1 MLLKTMYF
9 FLAFCIFVL
18 CTSHLL
24 CRLLKTKL
32 VMVGCGHKA
41 SPESEEKFRDQN
53 VHRKTWFHY
62 PFEKMW
68 CPDVVAFIFF
78 KLVFVFESSYK
89 MEQLKINCFISTE
102 GDWVHMWKKYL
113 TWKHCQ
119 TCQCSDID
127 IRSFI
132 SRHTAYDV
140 SKNWWPLSSSTP
152 PSTRAL
158 VIKLLSFRIKA
169 SPVDLSGESSH
180 PPHLPVARMTAPLF
194 GCVPKLIYF

>member
-1 MLLKTMYF
+1 
-9 FLAFCIFVL
+9 
-18 CTSHLL
+18 
-24 CRLLKTKL
+24 
-32 VMVGCGHKA
+32 
-41 SPESEEKFRDQN
+41 
-53 VHRKTWFHY
+53 
-62 PFEKMW
+62 
-68 CPDVVAFIFF
+68 
-78 KLVFVFESSYK
+78 

-113 TWKHCQ
+113 TRKHCQ

-194 GCVPKLIYF
+194 GCVPKLMYTLLQGRRFVLDIGDRKRLQSAACREVSVCSAMFSQGSSQREHPILCRLETPDKKEWERIVY